1 MKKRKVSWSKIVII
15 VILVLMA
22 VLVGGMYGKLVELTS
37 QIAYLQDTTNIILT
51 DVGGMESTI
60 AQTLKEETGMVE
72 SYSIQVTDMNL
83 VAKTYDVSVY
93 LIPREYTDSTTI
105 SVFFGTLECPLT
117 KDGYAY
123 TGTITL
129 PITESFDGNLTFLF
143 ADGTKKNTEVYSNYE
158 GIQTNLEQVLSG
170 STESEPSY
178 KEGVLSLKGDVIY
191 SLSGKGQYEFDSL
204 ELVAEWNDEEVWTQ
218 NLTYIPEEDE
228 GVSPDDVIA
237 DVFGQE
243 TTEVSEPEV
252 IDQEPIEGLSG
263 DTPMDFTYEPEETGE
278 LRLYLRAVSTEGYRF
293 EFDLLHANLI
303 EEDPDNEESKLVLDE
318 TSVNYSVSYVVYDK
332 RGGKLVLE

>member
-105 SVFFGTLECPLT
+105 SVFFGRRMDMHILVRLHCPLR
-117 KDGYAY
+117 KAL
-123 TGTITL
+123 TGI
-129 PITESFDGNLTFLF
+129 
-143 ADGTKKNTEVYSNYE
+143 
-158 GIQTNLEQVLSG
+158 
-170 STESEPSY
+170 
-178 KEGVLSLKGDVIY
+178 
-191 SLSGKGQYEFDSL
+191 
-204 ELVAEWNDEEVWTQ
+204 
-218 NLTYIPEEDE
+218 
-228 GVSPDDVIA
+228 
-237 DVFGQE
+237 
-243 TTEVSEPEV
+243 
-252 IDQEPIEGLSG
+252 
-263 DTPMDFTYEPEETGE
+263 
-278 LRLYLRAVSTEGYRF
+278 
-293 EFDLLHANLI
+293 
-303 EEDPDNEESKLVLDE
+303 
-318 TSVNYSVSYVVYDK
+318 
-332 RGGKLVLE
+332 